1 MFVQDW
7 EMEDALASSATRL
20 VMRKARAPRAQEV
33 GSELCASPYQPYEIR
48 LLSRLFICP
57 REVESHVRETTVTL
71 K

>member
-7 EMEDALASSATRL
+7 GMEDALALSATRL
-20 VMRKARAPRAQEV
+20 VVRKARAPEVRKEV

-57 REVESHVRETTVTL
+57 RKVESHVRRRQ
-71 K
+71 